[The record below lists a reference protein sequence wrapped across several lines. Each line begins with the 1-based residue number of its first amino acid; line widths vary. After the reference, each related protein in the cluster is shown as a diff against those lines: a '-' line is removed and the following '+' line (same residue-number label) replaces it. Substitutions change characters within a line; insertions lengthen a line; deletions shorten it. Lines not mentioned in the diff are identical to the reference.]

1 MRVRIR
7 VEGVEHVPDEPGVIV
22 ASNHLSIVDPP
33 LVCVVVAR
41 LVVRAALWREESRGA
56 HFRSDFPAR
65 DDIHWMRH
73 WSDSLSEERG

>member
-1 MRVRIR
+1 VERVRR
-7 VEGVEHVPDEPGVIV
+7 GSPV
-22 ASNHLSIVDPP
+22 AGGWQTVSRL
-33 LVCVVVAR
+33 VVAR